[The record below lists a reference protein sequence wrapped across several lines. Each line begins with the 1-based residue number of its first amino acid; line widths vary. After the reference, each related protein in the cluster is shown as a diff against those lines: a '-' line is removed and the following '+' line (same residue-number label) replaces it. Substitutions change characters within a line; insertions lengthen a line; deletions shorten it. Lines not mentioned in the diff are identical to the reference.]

1 MNKLDEIKEYINEH
15 KKTQSHHNKN
25 KDIKQKA

>member
-15 KKTQSHHNKN
+15 KKHNHDKN
-25 KDIKQKA
+25 KDIKQKAQ